1 MTKSNLGAILDE
13 IAAERGIDRQVLINA
28 IETGISIA
36 AQKRTRLDNLRPV
49 FDPES
54 GSITLLQTK
63 AVKENVENHDYD
75 ITPEQAAAYSTNP
88 APGTV
93 VDIPYNMPELGRFA
107 AMATRKMMKKTVAEI
122 EADNLCGKM
131 MKGQWKMVTAI
142 VRGINEDKDVLC
154 EVAETPAELLRG
166 EQAFREEFKDGELI
180 KVLVTAVANRGGLDN
195 VYIVSRTHPLL
206 LRFLMEMEVPEIKER
221 LVDLKFIARD
231 TSGRSKVA
239 VYAENPAIDA
249 VGACIGPQGA
259 RIQRIKKELKGENID
274 VILWSEDPAKF
285 IAASLIPAKV
295 KSVKCNPEIHE
306 AYVVLEPD
314 QQSIAVGKG
323 GLNIRLA
330 SRLTGWSIKV
340 M

>member
-1 MTKSNLGAILDE
+1 MTKTNLSTILDE
-13 IAAERGIDRQVLINA
+13 IAAKRSIDRQVLIDA

-63 AVKENVENHDYD
+63 AVKENVKDDDYE
-75 ITPEQAAAYSTNP
+75 ITPEKAAEYSSNP
-88 APGTV
+88 VPGTV
-93 VDIPYNMPELGRFA
+93 VTIPYNLPELSRFA
-107 AMATRKMMKKTVAEI
+107 AMATRKMMKKTMAEI
-122 EADNLCGKM
+122 EADHLFAKM
-131 MKGQWKMVTAI
+131 MKSQWKMVTAT
-142 VRGINEDKDVLC
+142 VRGVNESEDVLC
-154 EVAETPAELLRG
+154 EVAETPAELLRA
-166 EQAFREEFKDGELI
+166 EQAFREKFKDGELI
-180 KVLVTAVANRGGLDN
+180 KVLVTAVANRGGIDN

-206 LRFLMEMEVPEIKER
+206 LRFMMEMEVPEIKDR
-221 LVDLKFIARD
+221 LIDLKFIARD

-239 VYAENPAIDA
+239 VFAQDQAIDA

-259 RIQRIKKELKGENID
+259 RIQRIKKELKGENVD
-274 VILWSEDPAKF
+274 VILWSEDPTKF
-285 IAASLIPAKV
+285 IAAALTPAKV

-306 AYVVLEPD
+306 AYVTLEPD

-340 M
+340 L